1 MDFPSVGGVPGSG
14 WANLLMVLV
23 ILTNLALLSSSRLAY
38 CVRLAAIQGVAL
50 SLIPL
55 LLSHESLDRLFVLF
69 CLVALGIKGI
79 AFPWFLGRT
88 LRRVQVRHEIE
99 PYLGYN
105 LSLLLGIVGLV
116 LSLGL
121 ESRLG
126 QSFPHALG
134 LSFVVGFTTI
144 LAGLTLIITR
154 RKAITQ
160 VIGYL
165 VAENGIFLLGTTLV
179 PHGSL
184 LVEMC
189 ILLDVFVAVFVM
201 GIAIHHISREF
212 HSIDTNLFCSIRD

>member
-1 MDFPSVGGVPGSG
+1 MDFAPMGGWPGLG
-14 WANLLMVLV
+14 WANLMMVLV
-23 ILTNLALLSSSRLAY
+23 ILTDLALLSSSRLAY
-38 CVRLAAIQGVAL
+38 CVRLAGMQGVGL
-50 SLIPL
+50 SLVPL
-55 LLSHESLDRLFVLF
+55 LMAQGSLDRLFVLF
-69 CLVALGIKGI
+69 CLVALAVKGI
-79 AFPWFLGRT
+79 IFPWFLNRT

-99 PYLGYN
+99 PYLGYQ

-126 QSFPHALG
+126 QAFPRGLG
-134 LSFVVGFTTI
+134 LSFAVGFTTI
-144 LAGLTLIITR
+144 LTGLTLMVTR
-154 RKAITQ
+154 RKAVTQ